1 MERSDPRRRTAVGIA
16 GVAREGIGR
25 GSVLVAAGDP
35 WYPTA
40 ALDVTLALDST
51 APRGLAHRARIR
63 VHLGTAEV
71 IGRVLPRGPIDPG
84 GQGTARIALEAP
96 VIARGGDRFVVRS
109 FSPVTTIG
117 GGTVLDP
124 NPPVRRAV
132 WPANLGAADQSER
145 LVALVERRVGALDA
159 GVLPVLLGASPARA
173 RAMAEA
179 SPSLRLVGDLWVLA
193 GLLESLA
200 TQCLESLRHY
210 HRDHP
215 LELGMPLETLRRALR
230 APGPAVEAVLE
241 DMIRKG
247 RTRPQG
253 AGLLALTGFAPRAAG
268 GEAAVNEVVR
278 LVQAAGLT
286 PPTVSELERQTGR
299 RDVGA
304 ILRLAARAGRVE
316 PVEPARY
323 YSKEALDQVVR
334 ALQDGE
340 GDEVVVPSEL
350 RRRLGITRKYL
361 IPLLEWADTKGFTAW
376 QDGVRRVRLDRPA

>member
-1 MERSDPRRRTAVGIA
+1 
-16 GVAREGIGR
+16 
-25 GSVLVAAGDP
+25 VAAADP
-35 WYPTA
+35 WRPTA
-40 ALDVTLALDST
+40 ALDVTLALDPA
-51 APRGLAHRARIR
+51 APRGIAHRARIR

-71 IGRVLPRGPIDPG
+71 IGRVLPRVPIDPG
-84 GQGTARIALEAP
+84 GQGMARIALEAP

-132 WPANLGAADQSER
+132 WPAGLGAADRSER
-145 LVALVERRVGALDA
+145 LVALVERRAGALHA
-159 GVLPVLLGASPARA
+159 RELPVLLGAPPAQA
-173 RAMAEA
+173 RAMAGA
-179 SPSLRLVGDLWVLA
+179 SASLRLVGDLWVTA
-193 GLLESLA
+193 GLLQSLA
-200 TQCLESLRHY
+200 GRCLELLRGY
-210 HRDHP
+210 HREHP
-215 LELGMPLETLRRALR
+215 LDLGMPLETLRRTLR
-230 APGPAVEAVLE
+230 APGPAVVAVL
-241 DMIRKG
+241 DDLIRKG
-247 RTRPQG
+247 RTRRQG

-268 GEAAVNEVVR
+268 GEAAVDEVVR
-278 LVQAAGLT
+278 LVEAAGLT

-304 ILRLAARAGRVE
+304 ILRLAAHAGRVE

-323 YSKEALDQVVR
+323 YSREALGQVVR

-361 IPLLEWADTKGFTAW
+361 IPLLEWADMKGFTAW
-376 QDGVRRVRLDRPA
+376 EDGVRRVRLDHPA